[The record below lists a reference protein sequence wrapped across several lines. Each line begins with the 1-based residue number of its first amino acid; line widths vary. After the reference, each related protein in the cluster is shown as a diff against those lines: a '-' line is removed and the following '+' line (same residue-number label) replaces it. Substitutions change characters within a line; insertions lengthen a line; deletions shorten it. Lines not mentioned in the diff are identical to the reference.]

1 VPLLS
6 CSPSPRYSEEKG
18 LGDEEPRTGQAIT
31 SHHNASLGQARIEP
45 FDRPDTSWERES
57 ESSLSTDNQ
66 NARDHRGRGATS
78 PRATE
83 PTESFGASSCSR
95 SDGHVRE
102 RYSGHVTAGR
112 SRRSTPHRLPA
123 YRMQHTSATY
133 VCNNPLTAPR
143 LARPTGS
150 VDSQANSH
158 RYPLVAPRSA
168 RPTGSKVSLATGGCF
183 TGRTRRP
190 GSCRG
195 WSS

>member
-1 VPLLS
+1 MSARGSVRHERPR
-6 CSPSPRYSEEKG
+6 SPRHERPRS
-18 LGDEEPRTGQAIT
+18 PRT
-31 SHHNASLGQARIEP
+31 
-45 FDRPDTSWERES
+45 
-57 ESSLSTDNQ
+57 
-66 NARDHRGRGATS
+66 
-78 PRATE
+78 
-83 PTESFGASSCSR
+83 R
-95 SDGHVRE
+95 SD
-102 RYSGHVTAGR
+102 VTTSNRADR
-112 SRRSTPHRLPA
+112 VFRCIALFSLRWPCPRTVQWTCHRRTISAIHSTSL
-123 YRMQHTSATY
+123 TSVPDAIY

-195 WSS
+195 WSSWLADEALAPVARGHRGPQHDARIECEYCERERLDSPSGGMNH

>member
-1 VPLLS
+1 MSARGSVRHERPR
-6 CSPSPRYSEEKG
+6 SPRHERPRS
-18 LGDEEPRTGQAIT
+18 PRT
-31 SHHNASLGQARIEP
+31 
-45 FDRPDTSWERES
+45 
-57 ESSLSTDNQ
+57 
-66 NARDHRGRGATS
+66 
-78 PRATE
+78 
-83 PTESFGASSCSR
+83 R
-95 SDGHVRE
+95 SD
-102 RYSGHVTAGR
+102 VTTSNRADR
-112 SRRSTPHRLPA
+112 VFRCIALFSLRWPCPRTVQWTCHRRTISAIHSTSL
-123 YRMQHTSATY
+123 TSVPDAIY

-195 WSS
+195 WSSWLADEALAPVARGHRGPQQGREKGMDSLF